1 MLKKVGRVFG
11 IIFLAALSFAGLYNA
26 VNELPHEES
35 ALQMSVGFAQLL
47 YGLLGLMATV
57 GFIRRRPW
65 VVTITAAWG
74 LAATYTAS
82 VASFAF
88 HDPTFS
94 EQGTIAG
101 VLGACFS
108 CLLMTALFVWF
119 ARVTV
124 RSKLPTAQ

>member
-1 MLKKVGRVFG
+1 M
-11 IIFLAALSFAGLYNA
+11 GLYNA
-26 VNELPHEES
+26 VNELPHEEPRWQ
-35 ALQMSVGFAQLL
+35 LSVGFAQLL
-47 YGLLGLMATV
+47 YGFLGLLATV

-88 HDPTFS
+88 HDPS
-94 EQGTIAG
+94 LAQEGTVAGIVGAG
-101 VLGACFS
+101 VAC
-108 CLLMTALFVWF
+108 LVMTALFVWF

-124 RSKLPTAQ
+124 RAPAKVPPAV